1 MFVEMAASI
10 AKGIPV
16 SRLHTMRKTGCG
28 TSFNEYDC
36 AGQGGTN
43 APVADRKNSRPA
55 SGKSLIGIEPT
66 AWAEGMKSHNASSL
80 DRRDAKN

>member
-1 MFVEMAASI
+1 MFLEMGASI
-10 AKGIPV
+10 AKGILV
-16 SRLHTMRKTGCG
+16 SRLHTMRKTCRG

-55 SGKSLIGIEPT
+55 SGKSLVGIEPT
-66 AWAEGMKSHNASSL
+66 AWAEGMKSRNASSL
-80 DRRDAKN
+80 DQREAKN